1 MKKTIIVLLGA
12 IAFGGIMALY
22 IFNNHQEKSTNPETN
37 IKLKAFQIG
46 VYKSKANA
54 NKSAIKNNGIVIL
67 DKDIYRVYITLLKN
81 EESIQ
86 KMEEYFKSI
95 HLNYFIKDLYVS
107 KEFYDEIIEDEYLII
122 SSDVE
127 TYSTINKDIITK
139 YEGVIWHI

>member
-1 MKKTIIVLLGA
+1 MKKTIIVLLCA
-12 IAFGGIMALY
+12 VAFGGIMAIYL
-22 IFNNHQEKSTNPETN
+22 FNNHQSIKQESSSS
-37 IKLKAFQIG
+37 IKLSAFQIG

-54 NKSAIKNNGIVIL
+54 TKSAIKNNGVVIF

-81 EESIQ
+81 EDSIQ

-95 HLNYFIKDLYVS
+95 HLNYFLKDLYVS

-139 YEGVIWHI
+139 YEGVI